1 MRSILES
8 KAQSR
13 SYRRLFLICVGRR
26 GDVLDIQSWG
36 SKHTY
41 NQAIAGTL
49 GQRYLSDLF
58 FVWQAAPM
66 TSSKNDKNTRTTGR
80 PTLNEVARL
89 AGVSPITASRALRG
103 ISSVA
108 TELAEK
114 VRKAADELN
123 YVVNPAAR
131 ALASAQSHSVVVLVP
146 SLSNLLFIDTLE
158 AIHAVLRPKG
168 FEVLIGNFHYSRDEE
183 ENLLRNYMAYQ
194 PRGLLLT
201 GFDRSESSRLMI
213 EASNVPCVYMMEL
226 DSGAGLNC
234 VGFSQLKAGETAAHH
249 LISRGRRHL
258 AYIGAQL
265 DQRTLLR
272 GEGYRRA
279 LQGAG
284 LYNPELEV
292 LTPRPSSV
300 GLGGEMFLQLLATH
314 PQVDAIF
321 FGNDDLAHGALL
333 EAARIGIKIPE
344 RIAIL
349 GFNDLP
355 SSEFMVPRLSSIRT
369 PREAIGRRAAEQM
382 LTLMAGNS
390 VANPIQDM
398 GFELMVRESS

>member
-13 SYRRLFLICVGRR
+13 SYRRLFLIFVGRR
-26 GDVLDIQSWG
+26 GDALDIQSWG
-36 SKHTY
+36 NRSPD
-41 NQAIAGTL
+41 NQAIAGL
-49 GQRYLSDLF
+49 RGQRYLSGLF
-58 FVWQAAPM
+58 FVWQAAM
-66 TSSKNDKNTRTTGR
+66 TSFKNDKNTRTTGR

-114 VRKAADELN
+114 VRQAATDLN

-183 ENLLRNYMAYQ
+183 EDLLRNYMAYQ

-213 EASNVPCVYMMEL
+213 ESSNVPCVYMMEL
-226 DSGAGLNC
+226 DAGAGLNC
-234 VGFSQLKAGETAAHH
+234 VGFSQLQAGETAAHH
-249 LISRGRRHL
+249 LIGSGRKHL

-279 LQGAG
+279 LQEKG
-284 LYNPELEV
+284 LYNPDLEV

-300 GLGGEMFLQLLATH
+300 GLGGELFLQLIAAH

-333 EAARIGIKIPE
+333 EAARFGIKIPE
-344 RIAIL
+344 QIAIL

-382 LTLMAGNS
+382 LTLMAGNQ
-390 VANPIQDM
+390 VANPVQDM

>member
-1 MRSILES
+1 
-8 KAQSR
+8 
-13 SYRRLFLICVGRR
+13 
-26 GDVLDIQSWG
+26 
-36 SKHTY
+36 
-41 NQAIAGTL
+41 
-49 GQRYLSDLF
+49 
-58 FVWQAAPM
+58 M

-103 ISSVA
+103 ISTVA
-108 TELAEK
+108 TELVEK
-114 VRKAADELN
+114 VQKAALELN

-146 SLSNLLFIDTLE
+146 SLSNLLFIETLE
-158 AIHAVLRPKG
+158 AIHQVLRPKG

-201 GFDRSESSRLMI
+201 GFDRTESARRMI
-213 EASNVPCVYMMEL
+213 ETSNIPCVYMMEL
-226 DSGAGLNC
+226 DAGAGVNC
-234 VGFSQLKAGETAAHH
+234 VGFSQLSAGETAARH
-249 LISRGRRHL
+249 LLSRGRRHL

-279 LQGAG
+279 LQQAD
-284 LYNPELEV
+284 LYDPDLEL

-300 GLGGEMFLQLLATH
+300 GLGGELFLQMMASH

-321 FGNDDLAHGALL
+321 FGNDDLAQGALL
-333 EAARIGIKIPE
+333 EAMRCGIKIPE
-344 RIAIL
+344 QVAIL

-355 SSEFMVPRLSSIRT
+355 ASAHMVPRLSSIST

-382 LTLMAGNS
+382 LTLLAGNK
-390 VANPIQDM
+390 VAQPVQDM
-398 GFELMVRESS
+398 GFELKVREST

>member
-1 MRSILES
+1 
-8 KAQSR
+8 
-13 SYRRLFLICVGRR
+13 
-26 GDVLDIQSWG
+26 
-36 SKHTY
+36 
-41 NQAIAGTL
+41 
-49 GQRYLSDLF
+49 
-58 FVWQAAPM
+58 M
-66 TSSKNDKNTRTTGR
+66 TSPKNDKNPRTTGR

-103 ISSVA
+103 ISTVA
-108 TELAEK
+108 PAMVEK
-114 VRKAADELN
+114 VRQAALDLN

-158 AIHAVLRPKG
+158 AIHQVLRPKG
-168 FEVLIGNFHYSRDEE
+168 FEVLIGNYHYCRDEE

-201 GFDRSESSRLMI
+201 GFDRTESARRMI
-213 EASNVPCVYMMEL
+213 DASQVPCVYMMEL
-226 DSGAGLNC
+226 DAGAGVNC
-234 VGFSQLKAGETAAHH
+234 VGFSQVSAGETAAAH
-249 LISRGRRHL
+249 LIARGRKHL

-272 GEGYRRA
+272 GEGFRRG
-279 LQGAG
+279 LQQAG
-284 LYNPELEV
+284 LYNPDLEV

-300 GLGGEMFLQLLATH
+300 GLGGELFLHLMASQ

-333 EAARIGIKIPE
+333 EALRSGIAVPG
-344 RIAIL
+344 RVAIL

-355 SSEFMVPRLSSIRT
+355 ASAHMVPRLSSIST

-382 LTLMAGNS
+382 LVLMAGNR
-390 VANPIQDM
+390 VAQPVQDM
-398 GFELMVRESS
+398 GFELKVREST

>member
-1 MRSILES
+1 
-8 KAQSR
+8 
-13 SYRRLFLICVGRR
+13 
-26 GDVLDIQSWG
+26 
-36 SKHTY
+36 
-41 NQAIAGTL
+41 
-49 GQRYLSDLF
+49 
-58 FVWQAAPM
+58 M
-66 TSSKNDKNTRTTGR
+66 TSTKNDKHPRTTGR
-80 PTLNEVARL
+80 PTLNEVASL

-108 TELAEK
+108 TELVEK
-114 VRKAADELN
+114 VRRAADELN

-158 AIHAVLRPKG
+158 AIHKVLRPRG
-168 FEVLIGNFHYSRDEE
+168 FEVVIGNYHYSRDEE

-201 GFDRSESSRLMI
+201 GFDRSESARRMI
-213 EASNVPCVYMMEL
+213 EASHVPCVYMMDL
-226 DSGAGLNC
+226 NPGAGVNC
-234 VGFSQLKAGETAAHH
+234 VGFSQQSAGATAAEH

-272 GEGYRRA
+272 GEGFRRA
-279 LQGAG
+279 LQMAG
-284 LYNPELEV
+284 LYDPDLEV

-300 GLGGEMFLQLLATH
+300 GLGGELFLQLLNSH

-321 FGNDDLAHGALL
+321 FGNDDLAQGALL
-333 EAARIGIKIPE
+333 EALRYGIKVPE
-344 RIAIL
+344 QVAVL

-355 SSEFMVPRLSSIRT
+355 GSACMVPRLSSIRT
-369 PREAIGRRAAEQM
+369 PREAIGQRAAEQM
-382 LTLMAGNS
+382 LNLMAGNP
-390 VANPIQDM
+390 VPQPVVDM

>member
-1 MRSILES
+1 
-8 KAQSR
+8 
-13 SYRRLFLICVGRR
+13 
-26 GDVLDIQSWG
+26 
-36 SKHTY
+36 
-41 NQAIAGTL
+41 
-49 GQRYLSDLF
+49 
-58 FVWQAAPM
+58 M
-66 TSSKNDKNTRTTGR
+66 TTPKNDKNTRTTGR

-103 ISSVA
+103 ITSVA
-108 TELAEK
+108 TDLAEK
-114 VRKAADELN
+114 VRMAADELN

-183 ENLLRNYMAYQ
+183 EDLLRNYMAYQ

-201 GFDRSESSRLMI
+201 GFDRSESSRRMI
-213 EASNVPCVYMMEL
+213 EISNVPCVYMMEL
-226 DSGAGLNC
+226 DAAAGLNC
-234 VGFSQLKAGETAAHH
+234 VGFSQLKAGETAAQH
-249 LISRGRRHL
+249 LISRGRRRL

-279 LQGAG
+279 LQQAD
-284 LYNPELEV
+284 LYDPDLEV

-300 GLGGEMFLQLLATH
+300 GLGGELFLHLLASH
-314 PQVDAIF
+314 PNVDAIF

-344 RIAIL
+344 QIAIL

-382 LTLMAGNS
+382 LTLMAGNK
-390 VANPIQDM
+390 VANPVQDM

>member
-1 MRSILES
+1 
-8 KAQSR
+8 
-13 SYRRLFLICVGRR
+13 
-26 GDVLDIQSWG
+26 
-36 SKHTY
+36 
-41 NQAIAGTL
+41 
-49 GQRYLSDLF
+49 
-58 FVWQAAPM
+58 M

-103 ISSVA
+103 IDTVA
-108 TELAEK
+108 TELVEK
-114 VRKAADELN
+114 VRKAASELN

-158 AIHAVLRPKG
+158 AIHQVLRPKG

-201 GFDRSESSRLMI
+201 GFDRTESARRMV
-213 EASNVPCVYMMEL
+213 EASNVPCVYMMDLNPE
-226 DSGAGLNC
+226 AGLNC
-234 VGFSQLKAGETAAHH
+234 VGFSQHNAGETAAEH
-249 LISRGRRHL
+249 LISRGRKRL

-265 DQRTLLR
+265 DQRTLMR
-272 GEGYRRA
+272 GEGFRRG
-279 LQGAG
+279 LEKAG
-284 LYNPELEV
+284 LYDPKLKV

-300 GLGGEMFLQLLATH
+300 GLGGELFLQLMHSH
-314 PQVDAIF
+314 PDVDAIF

-333 EAARIGIKIPE
+333 EAMRCGIRIPE
-344 RIAIL
+344 QVAVM

-355 SSEFMVPRLSSIRT
+355 ASAHMVPRLSSIST
-369 PREAIGRRAAEQM
+369 PREAIGRRAAEQL

-390 VANPIQDM
+390 VAKPVVDM
-398 GFELMVRESS
+398 GFELKVREST

>member
-13 SYRRLFLICVGRR
+13 SYRRLFLIFVGRR

-158 AIHAVLRPKG
+158 AIHAVVRPKG